1 MTKILVL
8 AGADGRIGPASKPG
22 AHQGR
27 PREAKMKLWKKMESP
42 LALVVQGFVAGAV
55 LFFTLQPI
63 AGADREPPNT
73 AGEGS
78 VLESL
83 QI

>member
-1 MTKILVL
+1 
-8 AGADGRIGPASKPG
+8 
-22 AHQGR
+22 
-27 PREAKMKLWKKMESP
+27 MKLWKKMESP

>member
-1 MTKILVL
+1 
-8 AGADGRIGPASKPG
+8 
-22 AHQGR
+22 
-27 PREAKMKLWKKMESP
+27 MKLLKKMDSP
-42 LALVVQGFVAGAV
+42 MALVVQGFVAGAV
-55 LFFTLQPI
+55 LFFTLQPL
-63 AGADREPPNT
+63 AGADREPPSAA